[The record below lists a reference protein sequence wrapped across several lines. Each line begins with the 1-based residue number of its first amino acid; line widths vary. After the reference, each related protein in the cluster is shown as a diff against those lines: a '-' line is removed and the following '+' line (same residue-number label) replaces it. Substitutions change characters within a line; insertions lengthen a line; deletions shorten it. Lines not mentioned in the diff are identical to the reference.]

1 MQGTVKVDG
10 SVSVKFTNPSII
22 LGNSY
27 WISINHENSVE
38 TWSAAPVTLDG
49 VTPYLFSSFATQAF
63 GSNMVQVQASP
74 AIWAIFTGDINQDGS
89 VDISDYLV
97 LDPDIQNGNGGYIVT
112 DLNGDGASDITDYLY
127 MDPNIQNGV
136 GAFLPTP

>member
-1 MQGTVKVDG
+1 
-10 SVSVKFTNPSII
+10 
-22 LGNSY
+22 
-27 WISINHENSVE
+27 
-38 TWSAAPVTLDG
+38 
-49 VTPYLFSSFATQAF
+49 
-63 GSNMVQVQASP
+63 MVQVQATP
-74 AIWAIFTGDINQDGS
+74 VKWAIFTGDINQDGS